1 MNKLIEEIIKELKL
15 QLFAEDDLGDKTII
29 AIYPGRFQPMGRH
42 HKTAYD
48 WLVKQFGEKNT
59 YVVTSDKTD
68 PQRSP
73 FNFQEKKKIINK
85 YGIKNVVKVVSPY
98 NPQELLKKFDPQK
111 TVIVY
116 MIGKKDAGR
125 LSGYKRLMKY
135 NKTTAISY
143 KDLNNPY
150 AYYLYAPHISFD
162 IPSFG
167 EMSGTNIRKALG
179 DQGAKL
185 SELKSRFEDI
195 MGWFDADLFN
205 MIIKKMNTN
214 RGNLK
219 EDINDW
225 FRMLSNMTEVQIQMF
240 FNILKKEYG
249 DTKDLLPLIRKFIKT
264 KTLSK
269 NEKEIFQK
277 QMKDNLK
284 LLGLGA
290 IAAIPIPG
298 TMLLIP
304 VIVQL
309 AKKFNINLLPDV
321 KEEKLKRISVV
332 EREFWDKVFE
342 EVAREDTRQLL
353 TCGGVAG
360 HMTHPFEDMGLT
372 FGDMKEMFRL
382 GLSGEITT
390 TGDPSEKLDGQ
401 NLFITF
407 KKGKLYAARNKGD
420 IKSGG
425 MDYKSI
431 QTKFAG
437 RGEIERAF
445 TYAFTDLEQA
455 IQNLTEKQQEKIF
468 KNGTAWMNLEIMYPE
483 SANVINY
490 DGAYIVFHGSSL
502 YNKEGIKIED
512 YPEYAKII
520 AGMIKQVNADTQ
532 KTFSIAKPKKLTIG
546 QSKNFKEKLKY
557 FVNSLTTLQNKMNCT
572 DTDTLGLWHQRW
584 WEKYIETNVKRL
596 GVEIE
601 EKTIE
606 GLVKRWA
613 FYDKS
618 FSLNSKNIPNQELLN
633 WSKEVDKTKLQDQQ
647 KKNVQPFEML
657 VLKFGAEVLKNVSD
671 VMALNPE
678 KTTQKIR
685 TDVETAIET
694 LSSSTNVDDLK
705 VLNTQLKRIKAA
717 GGIESIVPLEGIV
730 FNFNGKTYKL
740 TGVFAPINQL
750 LGYFKFG

>member
-85 YGIKNVVKVVSPY
+85 HGIKNVVKVVSPY

-135 NKTTAISY
+135 NKTTSITY
-143 KDLNNPY
+143 KDINNPY
-150 AYYLYAPHISFD
+150 AYYVYAPHISYN

-179 DQGAKL
+179 DREAKL
-185 SELKSRFEDI
+185 SELKSRFTDI

-321 KEEKLKRISVV
+321 KEEKSKRISVV
-332 EREFWDKVFE
+332 KREFWDKVFE

-618 FSLNSKNIPNQELLN
+618 FSLNSKNIPNQEFLN

>member
-321 KEEKLKRISVV
+321 KEEKSKRVSVV

-633 WSKEVDKTKLQDQQ
+633 WSKEVDKTKLQNQQ